1 MKVEILVR
9 KNSWR
14 DYAVLTKPRVVL
26 LHLVTTAAAMFLA
39 AGGLPRLSVLAA
51 TLLGGAL
58 VAGAANVL
66 NCYFDRDIDKM
77 MARTLR
83 RPLPAGRLSP
93 DQAFI
98 FGLITGIAGV
108 WVLTRFVGIWVA
120 LLAVAAMLYYVLLY
134 TLLLKRRSSWSTVIG
149 SGAGAFPP
157 LIGWLAVT
165 GRIELTPFLLF
176 GIVALWSP
184 PHFWS
189 LAIFRRREYEMAGL
203 QVTPAG
209 KTPLLITLFS
219 MSLAIVT
226 LWLVKAAGLG
236 LFYAVAALSLNA
248 VLMILAINVKTSSDL
263 QPARRLY
270 AYSVI
275 YLFLIFGFML
285 IDRLLFV

>member
-14 DYAVLTKPRVVL
+14 DYAALTKPRVVL

-39 AGGLPRLSVLAA
+39 AGGLPRLSILTA

-93 DQAFI
+93 DQAFT
-98 FGLITGIAGV
+98 FGLIAGIAGV
-108 WVLTRFVGIWVA
+108 WVLTRFVGIGVA
-120 LLAVAAMLYYVLLY
+120 ALAVAAMIYYVLLY
-134 TLLLKRRSSWSTVIG
+134 TLLLKRRSSWSTVFG

-189 LAIFRRREYEMAGL
+189 LAIFRRREYETAGL
-203 QVTPAG
+203 QVTPGRAYPAFDHAFFCVAG
-209 KTPLLITLFS
+209 DCDVVS
-219 MSLAIVT
+219 
-226 LWLVKAAGLG
+226 GEG
-236 LFYAVAALSLNA
+236 C
-248 VLMILAINVKTSSDL
+248 
-263 QPARRLY
+263 
-270 AYSVI
+270 
-275 YLFLIFGFML
+275 
-285 IDRLLFV
+285 